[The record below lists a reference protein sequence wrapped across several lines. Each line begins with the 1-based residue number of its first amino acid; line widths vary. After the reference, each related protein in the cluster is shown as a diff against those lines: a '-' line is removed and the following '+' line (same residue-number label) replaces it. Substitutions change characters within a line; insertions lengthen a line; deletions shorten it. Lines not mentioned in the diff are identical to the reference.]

1 MAKDRKFGT
10 FGGVFTPSILTI
22 LGVIMYLRLPW
33 VVGNAGLYVTIG
45 IILVAHV
52 ISVTTGLSIS
62 SIATDKR
69 VGAGGPYYIV
79 SRSLGLPIGGTLG
92 IALFLG
98 IAFSISLYVIGFS
111 ESFLTYWELGLAPDT
126 GTPTPTAI
134 RICGTITIILLTI
147 VTFVSTSLA
156 IKTQY
161 LILAAIAVS
170 LVSIFL
176 GSPPGGEVSA
186 PVLQPAAQGA
196 AIGTIFGIF
205 FPAVTGFTAGVNMSG
220 DLKDPNRSIP
230 RGTMGAIAMGLVVYL
245 ALAIYLALRIP
256 QQRLMEDTS
265 VLLDA
270 ALSPHAVLAGI
281 WGATLS
287 SALGSILGAPRIM
300 QAVASDRIAPRFLA
314 KGHGPSNEPRNALLL
329 AFAIGEAGI
338 LVAELD
344 VIAAVVSMVF
354 LATYGFLNLSCAIE
368 SWASPDFR
376 PQFRIPKL
384 VSIVGAI
391 TTVLIMIQ
399 IDIVSMLAAGAGM
412 TGLFFYLKRRQLT
425 LETGDTWESIWSALV
440 RSGLSRLGRAQMHQ
454 RNWRPNIML
463 FDVGRR
469 SEDSAVGELGHA
481 LVGGGGVL
489 THFHLVDSDKKK
501 QEDDVP
507 LLPPGVFFRRVV
519 TADPMRSMAA
529 ICEHHGYPSLQ
540 PNTLVVDWALRRGEP
555 GALKPLLEAIAKRDL
570 NVLWVAENPRRSLG
584 DSERIDFWWRA
595 GRGNLPL
602 SIAVG
607 RFLTATGRWRNA
619 SLRFLLVADEQ
630 TDTHGL
636 PIATQRL
643 LQASRLNAQVQIVR
657 EGLHGARFEDIVALE
672 SKEADLT
679 VLGLGPE
686 DGGVQRRID
695 ELLESLGTT
704 VIYRASSR
712 FSDIEVSLRPAA
724 RPSLPSVS
732 EISDDAEPLRLPAAV
747 ELADEAAR
755 FDRSYGAL
763 TRSFVE
769 GSAAA
774 SRTYSE
780 ELVKPLLNV
789 VKKHLDQL
797 ETSTDAVESRRQRK
811 AATRAERAVL
821 FHCHRLLRAYT
832 ENVLVRQQAAFEG
845 QIEAFLTGC
854 GSLQRRAPRTL
865 RVQRHREDM
874 RPHPRDSRYVAQFKR
889 WKRVESLLLRR
900 QPEYV
905 TPVEPLTAYHV
916 EQGMDVLLRYG
927 VARLQADQ
935 HQLAVELGKVLSAL
949 RSGLVAFRS
958 AKDATTSAA
967 AFIAAE
973 RDRAMHGLEQLELLG
988 RDQVREAARDLRAE
1002 SRRVAQGYA
1011 DDLNRLDIARRV
1023 KKERKPGK
1031 RMDALRAE
1039 LTSSAERWVTRQRL
1053 LLEQTGSE
1061 LLVAGTQ
1068 HRIAAITQRTRDT
1081 VLGQVRAGLIR
1092 HYGEL
1097 IGALTAFRDD
1107 MESASAPALPSGE
1120 LKESFDV
1127 RTVLDELIED
1137 TGRAVVELPDSVAEI
1152 SGDSVAE
1159 LLRGAGT
1166 DVEVVSL
1173 PLRRTVQFLLE
1184 SQFLAGVQDALAKL
1198 PLAERR
1204 SISVAEEVMR
1214 LVSFQQSDLE
1224 AEDLSDEARRQQLR
1238 PVIDDGI
1245 ERIRAELGA
1254 LETASDT
1261 LRASLDEHLSSFMQ
1275 ATDPMALSSAAG
1287 SLEQQVRSREGRK
1300 AVTGLRRFEQRMA
1313 ATASR
1318 ALVTVLYRKSSGVL
1332 AAKQLGAGTVR
1343 TERVVGHV
1351 LRQVDPHVPDPK
1363 VLDALPFYY
1372 RQLFT
1377 GQTGI
1382 NASFWVGR
1390 DHELAAAESAVDLF
1404 RRGTRGALVITGE
1417 PGSGKSALSTMVANQ
1432 LFDPAKVHRVLPPR
1446 GGAVQPLIFGVAL
1459 ERALQL
1465 TGDPHQMLRALP
1477 RGSVVLIDDLEL
1489 WWERS
1494 EGGLA
1499 VLEQIIKLIEAH
1511 GSRCFFI
1518 LGINTQS
1525 FVFINRFVGLGGVAQ
1540 SVIECGPV
1548 DAEAIKSVVMV
1559 RHRSTGKKLRLG
1571 RKGEDE
1577 LSEWRLARL
1586 FNSYFDYSE
1595 GNLAAALLGWI
1606 AHIESVRED
1615 EVTIRIPLAADPEM
1629 LSQLRAPWLALMQQ
1643 LLLHKQVTFPRLQRI
1658 TGLDP
1663 MVLREQLS
1671 ALLRMGLLVESRQ
1684 GIIEINRYLQHFV
1697 VADLA
1702 RRGHLA

>member
-1 MAKDRKFGT
+1 MAKDSKFGT

-22 LGVIMYLRLPW
+22 LGVIMYMRLPW
-33 VVGNAGLYVTIG
+33 VVGNAGLYVSVG

-111 ESFLTYWELGLAPDT
+111 ESFLSYWKLGLSPET
-126 GTPTPTAI
+126 GEPTLNAI
-134 RICGTITIILLTI
+134 RICGTITIILLTV
-147 VTFVSTSLA
+147 VTFLSTSLA

-161 LILAAIAVS
+161 LILAAIALS
-170 LVSIFL
+170 LASIFL
-176 GSPPGGEVSA
+176 GSSPWELTGA
-186 PVLQPAAQGA
+186 VLQPSKDGA
-196 AIGTIFGIF
+196 AIGTLFGIF

-220 DLKDPNRSIP
+220 DLKDPNRAIP
-230 RGTMGAIAMGLVVYL
+230 RGTMGAIVVGLLVYVSL
-245 ALAIYLALRIP
+245 AVYLALRIP
-256 QQRLMEDTS
+256 REHLMDTT
-265 VLLDA
+265 VLLKA

-314 KGHGPSNEPRNALLL
+314 KGHGPGNEPRNALLL
-329 AFAIGEAGI
+329 AFVIGEAGI
-338 LVAELD
+338 LVAKLD
-344 VIAAVVSMVF
+344 LIAAIVSMVF

-391 TTVLIMIQ
+391 TTILIMIQ
-399 IDIVSMLAAGAGM
+399 IDILSMLGAGAGM

-440 RSGLSRLGRAQMHQ
+440 RSGLSRLGRAQLHQ

-463 FDVGRR
+463 FDVGRPR
-469 SEDSAVGELGHA
+469 QDAALGEFGRA
-481 LVGGGGVL
+481 LVAGGGVL
-489 THFHLVDSDKKK
+489 THFQLIESEKKK
-501 QEDDVP
+501 QDDDVP
-507 LLPPGVFFRRVV
+507 VLPPGVFFRRVV
-519 TADPMRSMAA
+519 TPEPIRAMAA

-540 PNTLVVDWALRRGEP
+540 PNTLVVDWALRRREP
-555 GALKPLLEAIAKRDL
+555 EALEPLLGAITRRDL
-570 NVLWVAENPRRSLG
+570 NVLWVAENPRRTLG
-584 DSERIDFWWRA
+584 EGERIDFWWRA

-602 SIAVG
+602 SIAIG

-657 EGLHGARFEDIVALE
+657 EGLHGARFEDIVALQ

-679 VLGLGPE
+679 VVGLGPE
-686 DGGVQRRID
+686 DRDAQQRID

-704 VIYRASSR
+704 IVYRASSG
-712 FSDIEVSLRPAA
+712 FSDIEVSLRPAPRA
-724 RPSLPSVS
+724 SLPSVS
-732 EISDDAEPLRLPAAV
+732 EDDDDAEPLRLPSAT
-747 ELADEAAR
+747 ELAEEAAR
-755 FDRSYGAL
+755 FDRAYGGL
-763 TRSFVE
+763 TRSLLE
-769 GSAAA
+769 GAAVA
-774 SRTYSE
+774 SRTYSD
-780 ELVKPLLNV
+780 ELIRPLLNV

-797 ETSTDAVESRRQRK
+797 EASADAVESRRQRK

-821 FHCHRLLRAYT
+821 FHCHRLLQAYT
-832 ENVLVRQQAAFEG
+832 ENVLAKQQASFEG
-845 QIEAFLTGC
+845 QIEAFLSGC
-854 GSLQRRAPRTL
+854 GVLQRRAPRTL
-865 RVQRHREDM
+865 RVQRPREDM
-874 RPHPRDSRYVAQFKR
+874 RPDSDDSRYVAQFKR
-889 WKRVESLLLRR
+889 WKRIESILLRR
-900 QPEYV
+900 MPEYV

-916 EQGMDVLLRYG
+916 EQGMEMLLHHG
-927 VARLQADQ
+927 VVRLQADQ
-935 HQLAVELGKVLSAL
+935 HQLAVELGKVLSSL

-958 AKDATTSAA
+958 AKDATKSAA

-973 RDRAMHGLEQLELLG
+973 RDRAMQGLEHLDLLA

-1002 SRRVAQGYA
+1002 SRRVAQSYA
-1011 DDLNRLDIARRV
+1011 DDLDRLDLARRV
-1023 KKERKPGK
+1023 RKDFKPGK
-1031 RMDALRAE
+1031 RTDSLRAE
-1039 LTSSAERWVTRQRL
+1039 LTSSSEKWVARQRL
-1053 LLEQTGSE
+1053 LLEQTGAE
-1061 LLVAGTQ
+1061 LLVAGMQ
-1068 HRIAAITQRTRDT
+1068 HRVAAITQRTRDT

-1092 HYGEL
+1092 HYGDL
-1097 IGALTAFRDD
+1097 IDALTEFSEEMGAG
-1107 MESASAPALPSGE
+1107 SAPALPLGE

-1127 RTVLDELIED
+1127 RSVLDELIED
-1137 TGRAVVELPDSVAEI
+1137 TGRAVVELPDSVTELA
-1152 SGDSVAE
+1152 GDSVAA
-1159 LLRGAGT
+1159 LLRGENV

-1184 SQFLAGVQDALAKL
+1184 SQFLAGVQEALAKV

-1224 AEDLSDEARRQQLR
+1224 AEDLSDEARQQQLR

-1245 ERIRAELGA
+1245 ERIRGELGA
-1254 LETASDT
+1254 LESASDA
-1261 LRASLDEHLSSFMQ
+1261 LRTALDEQLAAFMQ
-1275 ATDPMALSSAAG
+1275 GTDPMALASAAG

-1300 AVTGLRRFEQRMA
+1300 AVTGLRRLEERLA
-1313 ATASR
+1313 SAASR

-1332 AAKQLGAGTVR
+1332 AARQLGAGTVR

-1363 VLDALPFYY
+1363 VLEALPFYY

-1382 NASFWVGR
+1382 NTSFWVGR
-1390 DHELAAAESAVDLF
+1390 DDELTAAESAVDLF
-1404 RRGTRGALVITGE
+1404 RRGTRGALVVTGE
-1417 PGSGKSALSTMVANQ
+1417 PGSGKSSLCTMVANQ
-1432 LFDPAKVHRVLPPR
+1432 LFDPTKVHRVLPPR
-1446 GGAVQPLIFGVAL
+1446 GGAIQPLIFRVAL

-1465 TGDPHQMLRALP
+1465 TGDPHQMIRALP

-1499 VLEQIIKLIEAH
+1499 VLEEIIKLIEAH

-1606 AHIESVRED
+1606 AHIDSVRD
-1615 EVTIRIPLAADPEM
+1615 DDVAIRIPVAADPEL

-1658 TGLDP
+1658 TGQEP

-1697 VADLA
+1697 VADMA